1 MSQKQQLVNILSRAA
16 PYMDG
21 QRETRKRETAD
32 AQREKKDEHLKLLTM
47 SRTILIYKNYKKFI
61 IITPSKNLCKL
72 PLMLL
77 KQQKEPWLKESIF
90 WLEKRPTINF
100 SVIRQQNAEAT

>member
-1 MSQKQQLVNILSRAA
+1 
-16 PYMDG
+16 MDG

-72 PLMLL
+72 PLMIL
-77 KQQKEPWLKESIF
+77 KQQCALPFYFDRTERTLF
-90 WLEKRPTINF
+90 KRINF
-100 SVIRQQNAEAT
+100 LA